1 MSVLCD
7 CPVCNNSY
15 ISIRTDI
22 YKDKRQFVYCDVCGA
37 MADIKLWELM
47 TKLVYKNEEMLYN
60 PISNTVITARTHD

>member
-1 MSVLCD
+1 MSVLCN
-7 CPVCNNSY
+7 CPICENSY

-47 TKLVYKNEEMLYN
+47 SELVYKNEELVYN
-60 PISNTVITARTHD
+60 PISNTVMTARTND